1 MTRIGYIVGSIG
13 SQSLNR
19 RLMGALVRLAPEGVE
34 LVEIPIRDLPFFS
47 TDLEADFPQVA
58 RDFKSAIE
66 GVDGVII
73 ATPEYNRSIPGVLKN
88 AIEWASRPYGDFS
101 FGGTPV
107 AVIGASPGGI
117 ATAAAQQHLKAV
129 LSHVNAIVMG
139 QPEGFIQVT
148 PGLIDDEGE
157 ISNEGTKQFLQ
168 GYLDAF
174 LTLVGRVQKAYAA

>member
-1 MTRIGYIVGSIG
+1 VTKIGYIIGSIG
-13 SQSLNR
+13 TTSLNR
-19 RLMGALVRLAPEGVE
+19 TLAEALVKLLPEGVE
-34 LVEIPIRDLPFFS
+34 AVEIPIKNLPFFS

-58 RDFKSAIE
+58 RDFKAQIE
-66 GVDGVII
+66 AMDGVII
-73 ATPEYNRSIPGVLKN
+73 VTPEYNRSIPGVLKN

-148 PGLIDDEGE
+148 PGLIDENHDVT
-157 ISNEGTKQFLQ
+157 NEGTREFLVS
-168 GYLDAF
+168 YLDAF
-174 LTLVGRVQKAYAA
+174 LGLVGRVQKAHA

>member
-1 MTRIGYIVGSIG
+1 MTKIGYIVGSIG
-13 SQSLNR
+13 SASINR
-19 RLMGALVRLAPEGVE
+19 TLADALVNLLPEGVE
-34 LVEIPIRDLPFFS
+34 AVEIPIKQLPFFS

-58 RDFKSAIE
+58 RDFKNLIE
-66 GVDGVII
+66 SVDGVII
-73 ATPEYNRSIPGVLKN
+73 LTPEYNRSIPGVLKN
-88 AIEWASRPYGDFS
+88 AIEWASRPYGSFS

-148 PGLIDDEGE
+148 PGLISDTGDVTNDD
-157 ISNEGTKQFLQ
+157 TK
-168 GYLDAF
+168 AF
-174 LTLVGRVQKAYAA
+174 LEAYLGAFLGLIGRVQKANA